1 MSTAPTCPACGAL
14 VLGRFCS
21 SCGTALTARRTS
33 RERKA
38 WRVAAAGAV
47 LVLTLLVFMVLRERS
62 GAQAATAPAV
72 RTEAALPDLSTMTPR
87 ERFDRLY
94 NRVMSAAESGDTATV
109 TRFAPMVIAA
119 YRQLDTVDADARYHA
134 AVLQLHVMGDTG
146 LALRLADSILL
157 ASPSHL
163 FGFLI
168 RGTAAQLAGNAPLLK
183 RARADFLR
191 AWEIEMKAARPEYQD
206 HRTML
211 NQFHAAATKTQ

>member
-1 MSTAPTCPACGAL
+1 
-14 VLGRFCS
+14 
-21 SCGTALTARRTS
+21 
-33 RERKA
+33 
-38 WRVAAAGAV
+38 
-47 LVLTLLVFMVLRERS
+47 
-62 GAQAATAPAV
+62 V

-109 TRFAPMVIAA
+109 TRFGPMVLAA
-119 YRQLDTVDADARYHA
+119 YRQLDTIDADARYHA

-146 LALRLADSILL
+146 SALRLADSILL